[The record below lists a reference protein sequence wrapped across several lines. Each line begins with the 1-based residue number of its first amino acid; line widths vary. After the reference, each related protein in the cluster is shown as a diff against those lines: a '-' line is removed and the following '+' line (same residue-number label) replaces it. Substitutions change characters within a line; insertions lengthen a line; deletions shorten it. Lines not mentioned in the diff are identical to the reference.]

1 MKILKTPK
9 VFVFTMMWMM
19 ILVIL
24 GTIAQK
30 NMGLFAVQE
39 KYFSSWILWLWYFPF
54 PGARPTMLLMF
65 INLSFFFF
73 NKNLWKRSK
82 VGIIILHLGGLL
94 LLVGGGL
101 TAIFSS
107 EGNMVIDEG
116 SSSDFIEDYH
126 YMELAIINT
135 SNNDSDHYVVFDH
148 PLLSSGNILKHESF
162 HFEIEIIDYMENC
175 EPQSR
180 NNSSPI
186 YFKGMMKN
194 FMLNELSPLKEEN
207 MNRPGIMFNL
217 YNSGNNSDGVYG
229 LFLGQTIPQQLK
241 VNNEDY
247 VILFRKKRT
256 YLPFQI
262 ELLDFKKVMH
272 SGTGIAKSYS
282 SDINLIEEGISKRF
296 KIKMNHPLRHKGYTF
311 YQSSFIETPEM
322 ETSVFAAVK
331 NYGRLFPYISSI
343 IMCFGLLVHLF
354 SKLPRL
360 FKRQFHES

>member
-9 VFVFTMMWMM
+9 LFVFTMIWMM
-19 ILVIL
+19 VLVIF

-30 NMGLFAVQE
+30 DMGLFAVQE
-39 KYFSSWILWLWYFPF
+39 KYFSSWILWVWYFPL

-73 NKNLWKRSK
+73 NKSLWKKSK
-82 VGIIILHLGGLL
+82 LGIIILHLGGML

-116 SSSDFIEDYH
+116 SSSNFIEDYH
-126 YMELAIINT
+126 YMELAIINV
-135 SNNDSDHYVVFDH
+135 SNNDFDSYVVFDQ
-148 PLLSSGNILKHESF
+148 PLLSSGRILKHENF
-162 HFEIEIIDYMENC
+162 NFEIEIIEYMNNC
-175 EPQSR
+175 EPKRR
-180 NNSSPI
+180 NNLAPI
-186 YFKGMMKN
+186 QFKGMMKN
-194 FMLNELSPLKEEN
+194 FMLDELPSLKEEN

-217 YNSGNNSDGVYG
+217 HNTGNNSDGIYG
-229 LFLGQTIPQQLK
+229 LFLGQTIPQKLNI
-241 VNNEDY
+241 NNEDHI
-247 VILFRKKRT
+247 ILFRKKRT
-256 YLPFQI
+256 YVPFEI

-282 SDINLIEEGISKRF
+282 SDINLIEDGIAKRF
-296 KIKMNHPLRHKGYTF
+296 KIKMNHPLRHEGYTF

-322 ETSVFAAVK
+322 ETSVFAVVK
-331 NYGRLFPYISSI
+331 NHGRLFPYISSI
-343 IMCFGLLVHLF
+343 IMCFGLLIHLI

-360 FKRQFHES
+360 FKRHVHES